1 MFTRKKKKERD
12 GFQVTK
18 EIMSR
23 GNVPP
28 PNKGIKGWM
37 RESGVFRRWGTSCRT
52 NSRAVRGGG
61 AGSSGRPHPTPPHHF
76 FLCDPPLDPPDPSV
90 SPPFPNAPLVPLPSP
105 SCQSSS
111 GSPSPLQLR
120 DPSSVIP
127 PPPGPTRR
135 SGDTW
140 CAQVWVILYPD
151 LQIARSCWVL
161 EPALKPILPTVR
173 SKLGVGGGGP
183 QGSARS
189 SQCQAQG
196 NKEPPPSEWQAT
208 PTEARP

>member
-1 MFTRKKKKERD
+1 MDERVCCVQALGD
-12 GFQVTK
+12 FLQDTEQG
-18 EIMSR
+18 
-23 GNVPP
+23 
-28 PNKGIKGWM
+28 
-37 RESGVFRRWGTSCRT
+37 
-52 NSRAVRGGG
+52 RAWGGG
-61 AGSSGRPHPTPPHHF
+61 LAPQAGPIPPHLTTSSSSVILHLTHPTP
-76 FLCDPPLDPPDPSV
+76 LCPLH
-90 SPPFPNAPLVPLPSP
+90 FPNAPLVPLPSS

-140 CAQVWVILYPD
+140 CAKVWVILYPD

-161 EPALKPILPTVR
+161 EPALKPILPAVR

-183 QGSARS
+183 QGSAQS
-189 SQCQAQG
+189 SQCQVQG